1 VPSEPRIRVPARR
14 PAWAPAAAAAALL
27 ALLLG
32 GVLVA
37 VLAFDG
43 GDEDDAAPAT
53 STRVVATV
61 PSVVGLT
68 RGRARSVLAR
78 AGLESAVERR
88 RSARPAGRVVVQKP
102 KAGSRVERG
111 VAILLIVSSGRKTPT
126 RAETAEA
133 APATAETETTATA
146 ETDAETATTTTA
158 ETEAET
164 ATTTLPER
172 PTDTV
177 IVNPEPELSEVPG
190 VLDVGFVDAALF
202 VESRGYVADT
212 ITVASPRPRG
222 IVLRQRPAPGT
233 KLARGRTVR
242 LYVAAGAGKRQPAK
256 LSDYSGLPEEQA
268 RDLLRKAGFTVRT
281 VDRAAPSRRLVGKVL
296 FQRPAGGR
304 SLPVLSQVTVYVGR

>member
-43 GDEDDAAPAT
+43 GDENDAAPGT

-68 RGRARSVLAR
+68 RGRARAVLAR
-78 AGLESAVERR
+78 AGLESAFERR
-88 RSARPAGRVVVQKP
+88 RSARRPAGRVVVQKP

-126 RAETAEA
+126 RTEA
-133 APATAETETTATA
+133 AETEPAPTETTT
-146 ETDAETATTTTA
+146 ETATTA

-164 ATTTLPER
+164 TTTTLPER

-202 VESRGYVADT
+202 VESRGFVADT

-242 LYVAAGAGKRQPAK
+242 LYVAAGAGKRRPAR
-256 LSDYSGLPEEQA
+256 LADYSGLPEEQA

-281 VDRAAPSRRLVGKVL
+281 VDRAAPSARLVGEVL
-296 FQRPAGGR
+296 FQRPAAGQF
-304 SLPVLSQVTVYVGR
+304 LPVLSQVTVYVGR